1 MPILSPSVLQG
12 GNAAFAWNVRCAL
25 SFYGYQKS
33 LQERIFA
40 DRFLFFKD
48 FFFLDTERE
57 VDCLCMDIF
66 LEYLILY
73 QPFMRFPKM
82 ELPVITWVLKLKQ
95 C

>member
-1 MPILSPSVLQG
+1 MLHLLGMLDVPCLFMGTRKACKKGYLPID
-12 GNAAFAWNVRCAL
+12 
-25 SFYGYQKS
+25 FY
-33 LQERIFA
+33 
-40 DRFLFFKD
+40 FLKI